1 MQKSHRSITNI
12 AEPLIQSKPFRRLY
26 NVTFLGILSPRFS
39 RLPDHPLSSKKQS
52 STQPIKDDESRAHH
66 SLGVAKIVLR
76 FCELF
81 SLTEQTRKY
90 AAAWAL
96 LHDIATWPLSH
107 TSEAAFSSITG
118 LSHKAL
124 RRKMVIGDAS
134 LSKEYWLENAIREM
148 GVNPNVVVVLF
159 DKNDKPN
166 DSRLDLLHS
175 FIHSAITPDTLE
187 GICRSRRALGI
198 DVSSPNDVLASFERD
213 LLDTMIVREHSKP
226 VLKFMREKKEVY
238 EKYINSQSAIK
249 YESRWMDAIKILYE
263 SISLTESLE
272 LMEDEV
278 VEKVCQSGLPE
289 FRAIGRYKAPQRYVI
304 DRTLNKKRM
313 LLGDLKLEDLDEIF
327 HSERK

>member
-1 MQKSHRSITNI
+1 
-12 AEPLIQSKPFRRLY
+12 
-26 NVTFLGILSPRFS
+26 
-39 RLPDHPLSSKKQS
+39 
-52 STQPIKDDESRAHH
+52 
-66 SLGVAKIVLR
+66 
-76 FCELF
+76 
-81 SLTEQTRKY
+81 
-90 AAAWAL
+90 
-96 LHDIATWPLSH
+96 
-107 TSEAAFSSITG
+107 
-118 LSHKAL
+118 
-124 RRKMVIGDAS
+124 MVIGDAS